1 MFKIYDEV
9 TNFTSFD
16 KNNLKLN
23 LLGDNAKSWK
33 LTNEEVSKEMY
44 MYESKIG
51 KKQYFIIFT
60 FELNQIVI
68 LQDKTMT
75 IYPISFLVKM
85 E

>member
-1 MFKIYDEV
+1 MNNTFI
-9 TNFTSFD
+9 FD

-60 FELNQIVI
+60 LELNQIII

-75 IYPISFLVKM
+75 IYPISSLVKM